1 MKHQSPQEFY
11 GKMAIKYIEKNS
23 EIRVR
28 LSKEKDSK
36 KIKMGMRILQRYAEA
51 VIYWTC
57 KSWAD
62 MQVNGQDQKAM
73 QTLTQIVL
81 SKGMERQ
88 NVLN

>member
-1 MKHQSPQEFY
+1 MEHQSPQEFY
-11 GKMAIKYIEKNS
+11 GKMAIKYIAKNH

-36 KIKMGMRILQRYAEA
+36 KIKMGMRILQKYAEC
-51 VIYWTC
+51 VVFWTC

-62 MQVNGQDQKAM
+62 MQENGRDQKAV
-73 QTLTQIVL
+73 QALTQMVL
-81 SKGMERQ
+81 SKGMKRL